1 MSRRIVRF
9 SLDLEEE
16 QRNFVRLFALKNGIN
31 ASVVMRA
38 MLFILETDPDFANRV
53 IDLIFS
59 VPEEEVETE
68 GYDEKESLPTIEEA
82 PVETVSVVKLASLKP
97 GDHVFDSQGNKVIV
111 E

>member
-9 SLDLEEE
+9 SLDLEAE

-38 MLFILETDPDFANRV
+38 MLYRLETDPIFANQV

-59 VPEEEVETE
+59 VPEEEVDEEDFEE
-68 GYDEKESLPTIEEA
+68 GIVSADEPQEESLNTI
-82 PVETVSVVKLASLKP
+82 SLAEMQP
-97 GDHVFDSQGNKVIV
+97 GDHVYDAQGNKVIIQ
-111 E
+111 